1 MSDSIFIEQ
10 REYHSTTHYI
20 NREISKEEII
30 KEFGDIDTFK
40 KGLLEYQHEDYDE
53 ELNDKVH
60 DFLSEF
66 DYDRHVDEWSMRKGG
81 YDVEIEVV
89 DKFTMTEDR

>member
-1 MSDSIFIEQ
+1 MADTILVEQ

-20 NREISKEEII
+20 NKEIPKDEII
-30 KEFGDIDTFK
+30 TEFGDLETFK
-40 KGLLEYQHEDYDE
+40 KGLLDYQHEDYDG
-53 ELNDKVH
+53 ELSDKVT
-60 DFLSEF
+60 DFLNEI